1 MTLNRGEIRH
11 GCKLYRL
18 REFIRPE
25 DQHGLIVDASGG
37 LALGALPGLE
47 DFGAAARSV
56 LSVVDGLVCSPGQLR
71 RISDRTRGEASLLV
85 RMDWT
90 NTLRGSD
97 FVLPPASE
105 QRVPLLTV
113 QDALDLGATAM
124 VHSFLLGYEEEV
136 EAACLRHTVQW
147 ALEGNALGLP
157 LIVEVHAN
165 GPRVS
170 IAHKA
175 VELGASYALEGGADA
190 IAIPYPGR
198 KSLETIAAMVS
209 VPWLIKPSHSGE
221 MRRCSGVGRS
231 DRVGVRR
238 AVARSHD
245 LCLLDHGRRAAARIC
260 GAAASSRVK
269 AGEAIYAQRIRRPH
283 GTVVQSARR
292 WPRSVRRRRS
302 RLHERRDAE
311 CGEAAQSITEA
322 VIRGGV
328 DGILMSPGQAMRLAP
343 LFQGRA
349 GPALIVR
356 ADWMNMPRLGSANVT
371 NAVPQRKLFH
381 QKVLTAEQ
389 ALSLGATA
397 ITIYLFLGYGD
408 EVEAAGID
416 SCAKFAA
423 ECRKVGLPCI
433 MEPLAVG
440 GQVTGAN
447 VVEVLTLGA
456 RICVEIGADALKI
469 PYTGDVDSFAN
480 LCRVSQVPVLV
491 LGGARSD
498 NERDA
503 LELFAEGLE
512 AGCHGCLMGRNVTK
526 SPDPEKLMRQ
536 LCQIA
541 HEGYTVDEALRGER
555 WNHLRLKAAR
565 ANAPAAS
572 YASRPASART
582 TAANSARTW
591 HGCTSIR

>member
-1 MTLNRGEIRH
+1 MHN
-11 GCKLYRL
+11 
-18 REFIRPE
+18 
-25 DQHGLIVDASGG
+25 
-37 LALGALPGLE
+37 GLE
-47 DFGAAARSV
+47 ARMAR
-56 LSVVDGLVCSPGQLR
+56 LFNRRGDG
-71 RISDRTRGEASLLV
+71 
-85 RMDWT
+85 
-90 NTLRGSD
+90 
-97 FVLPPASE
+97 
-105 QRVPLLTV
+105 
-113 QDALDLGATAM
+113 
-124 VHSFLLGYEEEV
+124 
-136 EAACLRHTVQW
+136 
-147 ALEGNALGLP
+147 
-157 LIVEVHAN
+157 
-165 GPRVS
+165 
-170 IAHKA
+170 
-175 VELGASYALEGGADA
+175 
-190 IAIPYPGR
+190 
-198 KSLETIAAMVS
+198 
-209 VPWLIKPSHSGE
+209 
-221 MRRCSGVGRS
+221 
-231 DRVGVRR
+231 R
-238 AVARSHD
+238 AVCVAA
-245 LCLLDHGRRAAARIC
+245 DHGYM
-260 GAAASSRVK
+260 SDVTPNVVK
-269 AGEAIYAQRIRRPH
+269 LKP
-283 GTVVQSARR
+283 
-292 WPRSVRRRRS
+292 
-302 RLHERRDAE
+302 
-311 CGEAAQSITEA
+311 ITEA

-328 DGILMSPGQAMRLAP
+328 DGILMSPGQAARLAP

-356 ADWMNMPRLGSANVT
+356 ADWMNLPRLGSANVT
-371 NAVPQRKLFH
+371 NAVPQRALFH

-416 SCAKFAA
+416 SCARFAA

-526 SPDPEKLMRQ
+526 SPDPEKLIRQ

-541 HEGYTVDEALRGER
+541 HENYTVDEALRGER
-555 WNHLRLKAAR
+555 WNYLRLKAAASKCTGCQLCVTACVGAHDSGAFSTHLAR
-565 ANAPAAS
+565 LHIDPVRLGQHKVMFCTLCKKCLDVCPTGALKWHDTTGAVELIVEKCTACDKCVEICPTKVIERSDTAVRFNGTELPWYPIVCDLCGGDPAC
-572 YASRPASART
+572 ARICPT
-582 TAANSARTW
+582 EAIYIDERK
-591 HGCTSIR
+591 RFP